1 MIILINLHITTALDG
16 NSVKNCVNGVTNQKK
31 SHFYTNWGFIF
42 SKRQLWIHLFLNSI
56 IIIIIMSGTWKDRYI
71 IKFPFHQIIIIKFP
85 HFHID
90 SPVIMTPVNNETGP
104 TDVPRP
110 SWRGRPGPTYKNIQ
124 LTLHKAH
131 NPHPPLAIALL

>member
-1 MIILINLHITTALDG
+1 MKGPLRNKI
-16 NSVKNCVNGVTNQKK
+16 SFSSKK
-31 SHFYTNWGFIF
+31 
-42 SKRQLWIHLFLNSI
+42 K
-56 IIIIIMSGTWKDRYI
+56 K
-71 IKFPFHQIIIIKFP
+71 IIIIKFP

-124 LTLHKAH
+124 LTLHKAEGSQ
-131 NPHPPLAIALL
+131 PHPPLANALL